1 MKRESK
7 TTMNRVVTRF
17 ASITLLSTL
26 TMSTAMQT
34 FPVIQQWNLTRQ
46 ATAFAAGTTLQ
57 SDGVP
62 QAIIEA
68 VLKSPAGG
76 GKSLAVKDGVNVNT
90 VTYDNLADLTALDLS
105 AAANPGLAAIT
116 SQTNFWKNGWSL
128 GSGAA
133 KLQKVMVAAP
143 SIKSLNIAGMFST
156 FDTKGNNG
164 PSSLGQ
170 YLGTYFFAAS
180 GANGDVTA
188 IWKSLTSLDI
198 SFNPFTSNG
207 DFNMWGQN
215 MSFASKLSAVYV
227 GGIEADWLPSYVTG
241 LMAKAETENDT
252 SVPPSIAYNDNDD
265 TLLSV
270 KKDILGVDTSVK
282 TDTPVVTVVT
292 DEKTGDA
299 VVNITAD
306 EKTLATSKNEAIT
319 NAATDDSSAGTTT
332 GSKTI
337 TIPSNNIKFD
347 SDSGKLQVSTGP
359 TVDMTAVNEALKN
372 AQDTAAAA
380 QAKVDAASKN
390 LTTAGSATNYADANA
405 AVQSAKS
412 ALDDANDTLKAIDAY
427 IDATK
432 ADATSNTAASAAKA
446 QVVAAINAANES
458 LTAANAAITT
468 KTKDAQTA
476 IDAAV
481 ANATVALNQL
491 TAAKNSFTSLYASKS
506 DMLTASDT
514 ELGAAATVVKNLSDA
529 YETIQKNY
537 QDAITAQKT
546 ISANANWADA
556 TASLT
561 TINTQIDTIQK
572 ELDSLTTQLND
583 AKQAVSQKAKDN
595 ITIGA
600 ENSSTDSGA
609 PSNGSSSS
617 STPSNGSASSSSNA
631 TAPSTN
637 PSSNSDSAKT
647 GIIKTTYSDA
657 VATAYKSAADAES
670 NAVKAFGSNQTDLTS
685 YDAIAQA
692 ALSAAKS
699 ASQGADS
706 VASLIEGDKGAAVET
721 ALKNIASQTT
731 QTTSLAAATSN
742 ALVIVNSYMAVS
754 SALSVASD
762 MNAKASAEP
771 VTHVDS
777 IASYAKAAGSAYNV
791 ASSALAATSSRI
803 DKMGDTQGDIVK
815 QNFSAMNSMATQ
827 ASNFASAASGNIDS
841 QAMYQDDIVNGFN
854 SSVAAALSA
863 ATDAAS
869 AAAITNDS
877 TNMKSY
883 VAKTSSAAALTSS
896 LYDLAQSEASQL
908 DEKHDTSAVK
918 SALTAMKQAATS
930 VASFA
935 TVTSN
940 AAVVAPYSLS
950 ALAAYREASGLVSDY
965 ATASTAGKILQ
976 MASIAS
982 LLAQDASIIAS
993 NNEAAQSAVTGI
1005 DGDMGMIA
1013 SNALANLKSQLAYTS
1028 SVATSAGDDP
1038 ALDPN
1043 TVYTTQ
1049 IKSQLAVTASN
1060 TLKSLAAADSR
1071 MSLALGGSSAI
1082 VLDNIQSYADAASS
1096 MMAVLTST
1104 NSAAA

>member
-133 KLQKVMVAAP
+133 KLQKVMVAAT

-446 QVVAAINAANES
+446 QV
-458 LTAANAAITT
+458 
-468 KTKDAQTA
+468 
-476 IDAAV
+476 
-481 ANATVALNQL
+481 
-491 TAAKNSFTSLYASKS
+491 
-506 DMLTASDT
+506 
-514 ELGAAATVVKNLSDA
+514 
-529 YETIQKNY
+529 
-537 QDAITAQKT
+537 
-546 ISANANWADA
+546 
-556 TASLT
+556 
-561 TINTQIDTIQK
+561 
-572 ELDSLTTQLND
+572 
-583 AKQAVSQKAKDN
+583 
-595 ITIGA
+595 
-600 ENSSTDSGA
+600 
-609 PSNGSSSS
+609 
-617 STPSNGSASSSSNA
+617 
-631 TAPSTN
+631 
-637 PSSNSDSAKT
+637 
-647 GIIKTTYSDA
+647 
-657 VATAYKSAADAES
+657 
-670 NAVKAFGSNQTDLTS
+670 
-685 YDAIAQA
+685 
-692 ALSAAKS
+692 
-699 ASQGADS
+699 
-706 VASLIEGDKGAAVET
+706 
-721 ALKNIASQTT
+721 
-731 QTTSLAAATSN
+731 
-742 ALVIVNSYMAVS
+742 
-754 SALSVASD
+754 
-762 MNAKASAEP
+762 
-771 VTHVDS
+771 
-777 IASYAKAAGSAYNV
+777 
-791 ASSALAATSSRI
+791 
-803 DKMGDTQGDIVK
+803 
-815 QNFSAMNSMATQ
+815 
-827 ASNFASAASGNIDS
+827 
-841 QAMYQDDIVNGFN
+841 
-854 SSVAAALSA
+854 
-863 ATDAAS
+863 
-869 AAAITNDS
+869 
-877 TNMKSY
+877 
-883 VAKTSSAAALTSS
+883 
-896 LYDLAQSEASQL
+896 
-908 DEKHDTSAVK
+908 
-918 SALTAMKQAATS
+918 
-930 VASFA
+930 
-935 TVTSN
+935 
-940 AAVVAPYSLS
+940 
-950 ALAAYREASGLVSDY
+950 
-965 ATASTAGKILQ
+965 
-976 MASIAS
+976 
-982 LLAQDASIIAS
+982 
-993 NNEAAQSAVTGI
+993 
-1005 DGDMGMIA
+1005 
-1013 SNALANLKSQLAYTS
+1013 
-1028 SVATSAGDDP
+1028 
-1038 ALDPN
+1038 
-1043 TVYTTQ
+1043 
-1049 IKSQLAVTASN
+1049 
-1060 TLKSLAAADSR
+1060 
-1071 MSLALGGSSAI
+1071 
-1082 VLDNIQSYADAASS
+1082 
-1096 MMAVLTST
+1096 
-1104 NSAAA
+1104 